1 MLQSNRIT
9 NMEYS
14 PIRKLSGYIEIAQ
27 KNNIEVLRLNIGQPD
42 IETPQAFVDKLK
54 NIDLKTIAYTDSRGL
69 NDALEAFIKYYQTI
83 NIDFEKEDLVLTNGG
98 SEALLF
104 SFLSC
109 CDVNDEI
116 IVPSPYYSNYN
127 NFADMANVKLV
138 PIERTIESG
147 YAVPSI
153 EDFEERIN
161 NKTKAILICN
171 PCNPTGVIYT
181 RSELKMILDLAVK
194 YNLYVIC
201 DEVYRDFVYDG
212 NNPFSIL
219 NLGYADERIIMVDS
233 LSKRYSA
240 CGCRVGVLASKNR
253 SFMDNVLKLCQS
265 RLCIPT
271 FEQIMASAI
280 LDVSTEYLSSIKDI
294 YEERRNILIE
304 GLQSIPGVT
313 CSIPGGAFYIMVQ
326 LPVNDSEHFS
336 KWLVSKYNLNGK
348 TVMMAPASK
357 FYGIDD
363 KGINEVRLSYCL
375 DKDDLKLAVEII
387 REGLSTYNKIYT
399 SIT

>member
-1 MLQSNRIT
+1 MLLSNRIT

-14 PIRKLSGYIEIAQ
+14 PIRKLSGYIEIAK
-27 KNNIEVLRLNIGQPD
+27 KNNVEVLHLNIGQPD
-42 IETPQAFVDKLK
+42 IKTPPAFIDKLK
-54 NIDLKTIAYTDSRGL
+54 NIDFQTIAYTDSRGS
-69 NDALEAFIKYYQTI
+69 NDTLEAFVKYYQSI

-104 SFLSC
+104 SFLCC
-109 CDVNDEI
+109 CDVNDEV

-127 NFADMANVKLV
+127 NFANMANIKLV
-138 PIERTIESG
+138 PLERTIESG
-147 YAVPSI
+147 YSVPSI
-153 EDFEERIN
+153 ESFEASIN
-161 NKTKAILICN
+161 NNTKAILICN

-181 RSELKMILDLAVK
+181 RSELKMILDLAIK

-212 NNPFSIL
+212 NKPFSIL

-253 SFMDNVLKLCQS
+253 GFMDNVLKLCQS

-271 FEQIMASAI
+271 LEQVMASAI
-280 LDVSTEYLSSIKDI
+280 LDVSNEYLSSIKDT
-294 YEERRNILIE
+294 YEERRNVLIE

-313 CSIPGGAFYIMVQ
+313 CSIPGGAFYIMAK
-326 LPVNDSEHFS
+326 LPVNDSEHFA
-336 KWLVSKYNLNGK
+336 KWLVSKYSLNGK

-357 FYGIDD
+357 FYGIEN
-363 KGINEVRLSYCL
+363 KGVNEVRLSYCL
-375 DKDDLKLAVEII
+375 DKSDLKLAVEII
-387 REGLSTYNKIYT
+387 REGLATYNKIYN